1 MNAPANITRRSFL
14 SVSLV
19 GGAVLAFG
27 ATLSLPGEAE
37 GAGKA
42 GESAGVLNAFIRINP
57 DNSVV
62 IGAKNPEI
70 GQGIK
75 TMLPMLIAE
84 ELDVDWAQVR
94 IEQTLADGK
103 KYGPQVA
110 GGSRST
116 PTNWLPMRQAGA
128 AARQMLVQA
137 AAAQWRVPAD
147 TLTTGGGMVRHAG
160 SGRSAS
166 YASLALAAAKL
177 TPPALESVPLKD
189 ESAFTIIGTSRHGVD
204 TPAILKGQPLYGI
217 DTDLPGMVYA
227 ALELCPVPM
236 GTIASFDAG
245 AVKALKGVIAVVPI
259 NSGIVAKGK
268 FDALAIVADSWWT
281 AQSAREKLSVEWD
294 VAAHTRFS
302 TKGYEAQAASAL
314 AGAAGGDILKQ
325 GDATAALA
333 GAAKT
338 VTARYDYPF
347 LAHCT
352 LEPQNCTGLYADG
365 KLSLWAPSQA
375 PESGRAQ
382 VAELMDIAPEAITI
396 HMTRI
401 GGGFGRRLMSDY
413 MVQVAQIARAVPGK
427 PVKMLFAR
435 ADDMRHDY
443 YRPAGWHELTAGLDA
458 KGKLVALKDHF
469 VTFGQ
474 DGEPIRAA
482 GMEQTEFPAQL
493 LPDVHLGVTFLE
505 TNLPTGWLRAPTSN
519 AMGFVFQ
526 SFLDELAEAAGKD
539 LPSFILGILGEDRML
554 AQVGRGAP
562 FNTGRARKV
571 IEEACA
577 FAGWKPGRS
586 ATGGGKGRGF
596 GFYFSHAGYF
606 AEVVDATVGEGGS
619 ITVDKIWVVGDVG
632 SHVINPIN
640 ALHQVQGSAIDGLSQ
655 AMIGQKIEQ
664 VDGAIVQE
672 NFDTFPLLRIDAAPR
687 DVAVKF
693 VTSPFSPT
701 GLGEPALPPVIPAL
715 ANALYAATGKRIRSL
730 PMQVEGTPA

>member
-1 MNAPANITRRSFL
+1 MNATATLNRRSFL
-14 SVSLV
+14 TVSLV

-27 ATLSLPGEAE
+27 ATLALPGDAE
-37 GAGKA
+37 GAGT
-42 GESAGVLNAFIRINP
+42 SADGPGMLNAFIRINP

-84 ELDVDWAQVR
+84 ELDVDWEQVR

-103 KYGPQVA
+103 RYGPQIA

-128 AARQMLVQA
+128 AARQMLVSA
-137 AAAQWRVPAD
+137 AAAQWDVSAD
-147 TLTTGGGMVRHAG
+147 TLTTGSGVVRHVG
-160 SGRSAS
+160 SGRSAT

-177 TPPALESVPLKD
+177 SPPALESVRLKD
-189 ESAFTIIGTSRHGVD
+189 EGSFRIIGTSRIGVD
-204 TPAILKGQPLYGI
+204 TPAILKGKPLYGI

-227 ALELCPVPM
+227 ALEACPVPK
-236 GTIASFDAG
+236 GIIASFDAG
-245 AVKALKGVIAVVPI
+245 AAKAMKGVIAVVPI
-259 NSGIVAKGK
+259 NSGIVPKGK
-268 FDALAIVADSWWT
+268 FDALAIVADSWWI
-281 AQSAREKLSVEWD
+281 AQQARAKLIVTWD
-294 VAAHTRFS
+294 VEAHKHFS
-302 TKGYEAQAASAL
+302 TKGYEAQAAAAL
-314 AGAAGGDILKQ
+314 AGSAKGDILKK
-325 GDATAALA
+325 GDASAALS

-352 LEPQNCTGLYADG
+352 LEPQNCTGLFEDG
-365 KLSLWAPSQA
+365 KLTLWAPSQA
-375 PESGRAQ
+375 PESGRAE
-382 VAELMDIAPEAITI
+382 VAEIMDLAADAITI

-413 MVQVAQIARAVPGK
+413 MVQVAQIAHAVPGK
-427 PVKMLFAR
+427 PVKMLFTR

-443 YRPAGWHELTAGLDA
+443 YRPAGWHELTGGLDA
-458 KGKLVALKDHF
+458 KGKLVAFKDHF

-474 DGEPIRAA
+474 GGQPIRAA
-482 GMEQTEFPAQL
+482 GMEETEFPSQL
-493 LPDVHLGVTFLE
+493 LPDVHLGVTYLE

-526 SFLDELAEAAGKD
+526 SFLDELAEAAGQD
-539 LPSFILGILGEDRML
+539 LPAFILGVLGEGRML
-554 AQVGRGAP
+554 PKVGRGDA
-562 FNTGRARKV
+562 FNTARARKV
-571 IEEACA
+571 IEEVCT
-577 FAGWKPGRS
+577 FANWKAGRPVMGS
-586 ATGGGKGRGF
+586 GKGRGF
-596 GFYFSHAGYF
+596 GFYFSHSGYF
-606 AEVVDATVGEGGS
+606 AEVVDATVGDGGI
-619 ITVDKIWVVGDVG
+619 ITVDKIWVAGDIG

-640 ALHQVQGSAIDGLSQ
+640 ALHQVQGAAIEGLSQ

-715 ANALYAATGKRIRSL
+715 ANAVYAATGKRIRSL
-730 PMQVEGTPA
+730 PMQLEGAPA